1 MTDASDKPQQPE
13 KPLRV
18 ILADDHP
25 IVRESLRRI
34 IEYQGWQICAE
45 TDNGREAVRLAEELK
60 PDVVVM
66 DLQMPELNGLDA
78 TRQIKKRLPE
88 CEILIFTGSDARE
101 MVHKIFESGARS
113 YLPKTEAGQ
122 HLVAALQALARHKA
136 YFTPEVAEIVFERF
150 TGTGPKARDRG
161 DSSIT
166 PREREVIQLL
176 AEGSSNKEVGEKL
189 GINLRTVE
197 SHRAA
202 IMQKLNLNS
211 FADLVRYAI
220 RSGIIEA

>member
-1 MTDASDKPQQPE
+1 MTAAKNMPEQPE

-18 ILADDHP
+18 VLADDHP
-25 IVRESLRRI
+25 LVRESLRRI
-34 IEYQGWQICAE
+34 IEHQGWSVCGE
-45 TDNGREAVRLAEELK
+45 TGTGREAVRLAEELK

-88 CEILIFTGSDARE
+88 CEILIFTGSEARE
-101 MVHKIFESGARS
+101 IVHKIFESGARS
-113 YLPKTEAGQ
+113 YLPKTEAGK
-122 HLVAALQALARHKA
+122 HFVAALQALARHKT
-136 YFTPEVAEIVFERF
+136 YLTPEVAEIVFERF
-150 TGTGPKARDRG
+150 TNAGPKVQDRG
-161 DSSIT
+161 ESAIT
-166 PREREVIQLL
+166 SREREVIQLL
-176 AEGSSNKEVGEKL
+176 AEGSSNKEVAEKL

-202 IMQKLNLNS
+202 IMQKLHLKS

-220 RSGIIEA
+220 RSGVVEA